1 MPALNEEKSLPA
13 ILSSMPDYVDRV
25 VVADNGSTDDTAEV
39 ARAHGAEV
47 VFEAERGYGAA
58 CLAGIRHL
66 SEQSDPPEVLVFIDA
81 DGSDDPSEIAQVVA
95 PIQKGDADMVLGVR
109 RSIDGDL
116 GTILPHA
123 RFGNHL
129 VLGLT
134 RLLFR
139 HSFTDLPPFR
149 AVSFPELLA
158 LQMDDRT
165 WGWTLQMQVRA
176 VRKGLRI
183 VEVEVTH
190 RRRSDGVSKISGNL
204 AMSLRVGAKM
214 FYTLARERL
223 R

>member
-1 MPALNEEKSLPA
+1 
-13 ILSSMPDYVDRV
+13 
-25 VVADNGSTDDTAEV
+25 
-39 ARAHGAEV
+39 
-47 VFEAERGYGAA
+47 
-58 CLAGIRHL
+58 
-66 SEQSDPPEVLVFIDA
+66 
-81 DGSDDPSEIAQVVA
+81 
-95 PIQKGDADMVLGVR
+95 
-109 RSIDGDL
+109 
-116 GTILPHA
+116 
-123 RFGNHL
+123 

-176 VRKGLRI
+176 VRAGLRI

-190 RRRSDGVSKISGNL
+190 RRRSDGVSKISGNF

-214 FYTLARERL
+214 FYTLARERM